1 MRGLM
6 KRAVP
11 LWIIIAVMVGS
22 VTVTYAAVSVLYYTE
37 VAAFGT
43 LKFTGEV
50 EIIGM
55 DIQDEQIISVVL
67 RRTASTEE
75 GIVYVIGVAADN
87 TMGSETVTWQ
97 PGDPDTKKILITMDE
112 PISTTV
118 TVIKLRV
125 QNSGQIESL

>member
-1 MRGLM
+1 MKGIM

-11 LWIIIAVMVGS
+11 IWLILAVMVGS
-22 VTVTYAAVSVLYYTE
+22 VTMTYAAVSVLYYTE

-43 LKFTGEV
+43 LKFTGEI
-50 EIIGM
+50 EIIGF
-55 DIQDEQIISVVL
+55 DIQDEQTVSVVL
-67 RRTASTEE
+67 RRTATTQE

-87 TMGSETVTWQ
+87 TMGSETVTWH

-112 PISTTV
+112 PITTTV

-125 QNSGQIESL
+125 QNSGEIESL

>member
-50 EIIGM
+50 EIVGM
-55 DIQDEQIISVVL
+55 DIQDESTISVVL
-67 RRTASTEE
+67 RRTLDTEE

-97 PGDPDTKKILITMDE
+97 PGDPDTKKILITMAE

-118 TVIKLRV
+118 TMIKLRV

>member
-50 EIIGM
+50 EIVGM

-67 RRTASTEE
+67 RRTLDTEE

-97 PGDPDTKKILITMDE
+97 PGDPDTKKILITMDD
-112 PISTTV
+112 PITTTV

-125 QNSGQIESL
+125 QNSGEIESL

>member
-1 MRGLM
+1 MRGLL
-6 KRAVP
+6 KKAVP
-11 LWIIIAVMVGS
+11 LWLILAVMAGS

-50 EIIGM
+50 EILSF
-55 DIQDEQIISVVL
+55 DIQDEITVSVCL

-112 PISTTV
+112 PITTTV

-125 QNSGQIESL
+125 ENSGQIESL

>member
-1 MRGLM
+1 LRDLL
-6 KRAVP
+6 KKAVP
-11 LWIIIAVMVGS
+11 LWLILAVMVGS

-55 DIQDEQIISVVL
+55 AIQDEQTVRVVL
-67 RRTASTEE
+67 GRTLDTQE

-112 PISTTV
+112 PITTTV

>member
-1 MRGLM
+1 LRDLL
-6 KRAVP
+6 KKAVP
-11 LWIIIAVMVGS
+11 LWLILAVMVGS

-50 EIIGM
+50 EIM
-55 DIQDEQIISVVL
+55 AFDIQDEITVSVVL
-67 RRTASTEE
+67 RRTLDTEE

-125 QNSGQIESL
+125 QNSGQIETL

>member
-1 MRGLM
+1 MEGIM
-6 KRAVP
+6 KRGIP
-11 LWIIIAVMVGS
+11 LWVMLALMVGS

-50 EIIGM
+50 EIVSF
-55 DIQDEQIISVVL
+55 DIQDEQTVSVCL
-67 RRTASTEE
+67 RRTATTQE
-75 GIVYVIGVAADN
+75 GMIYIIGVAADN
-87 TMGSETVTWQ
+87 TMGSETVTWH
-97 PGDPDTKKILITMDE
+97 PGDPDTKKILITMAE

-125 QNSGQIESL
+125 QNSGEIASL

>member
-11 LWIIIAVMVGS
+11 LWLILAVMVGS

-55 DIQDEQIISVVL
+55 DIQDEITISVVL
-67 RRTASTEE
+67 RRTLDTEE
-75 GIVYVIGVAADN
+75 GMVYVIGVAADN

-97 PGDPDTKKILITMDE
+97 PGDPDTKKILITMAE

-118 TVIKLRV
+118 TMIKLRV
-125 QNSGQIESL
+125 QNSGQIETL

>member
-1 MRGLM
+1 LRGLM

-11 LWIIIAVMVGS
+11 LWVIIAVMVGQA
-22 VTVTYAAVSVLYYTE
+22 TVTYAAVSVLYYTE

-50 EIIGM
+50 EIVGM
-55 DIQDEQIISVVL
+55 DIQDESTISVVL
-67 RRTASTEE
+67 RRTLDTEE

-97 PGDPDTKKILITMDE
+97 PGDPDTKKILITMAE

-118 TVIKLRV
+118 TMIKLRV

>member
-1 MRGLM
+1 MRELM

-11 LWIIIAVMVGS
+11 LWIIIAVMVGQA
-22 VTVTYAAVSVLYYTE
+22 TVTYAAVSVLYYTE

-43 LKFTGEV
+43 LTFTGEV
-50 EIIGM
+50 EIVGM
-55 DIQDEQIISVVL
+55 DIQDESTISVVL
-67 RRTASTEE
+67 RRTLDTEE

-118 TVIKLRV
+118 TMIKLRV
-125 QNSGQIESL
+125 MNSGEIESL

>member
-1 MRGLM
+1 MRDLL
-6 KRAVP
+6 KKAVP

-50 EIIGM
+50 EIM
-55 DIQDEQIISVVL
+55 AFDIQDEQTVSVCL
-67 RRTASTEE
+67 RRTLDTEE

-112 PISTTV
+112 PITTTV

-125 QNSGQIESL
+125 MNSGQIESL